1 MPVTKEEKQERI
13 AEILEKVK
21 KSHVVY
27 VTNYQGMTTTQ
38 LNTLRGK
45 LKEAKAGYHVVKNT
59 LAARA
64 LEQAGMAVPAELLEG
79 PVAFGF
85 AYGDIAATAKTLLD
99 FTRESDKFQVKG
111 AVLGKQVLNSKD
123 VESLSNLPP
132 LDVVRAQLM
141 GLISAP
147 AGRFAGVVAGGVRQV
162 MNVMKA
168 YSEKEQEGAAQ
179 AA

>member
-1 MPVTKEEKQERI
+1 MPITKDQKQELI
-13 AEILEKVK
+13 AEILAKVQ
-21 KSHVVY
+21 KSQVVY

-45 LKEAKAGYHVVKNT
+45 LKDSKAGYHVVKNT

-64 LEQAGMAVPAELLEG
+64 LEQAGLAVPTDLLEG

-85 AYGDIAATAKTLLD
+85 AYEDIGATAKALLD
-99 FTRESDKFQVKG
+99 FTRESDKFKVKG
-111 AVLGKQVLNSKD
+111 AVLGKQVLSAKD
-123 VESLSNLPP
+123 VESLSTMPP
-132 LDVVRAQLM
+132 LPVVRAQLI

-147 AGRFAGVVAGGVRQV
+147 ASRVAGVLAGGVRQV

-168 YSEKEQEGAAQ
+168 YAEKEPEAAVQ

>member
-1 MPVTKEEKQERI
+1 MPVTKEEKQERV

-21 KSHVVY
+21 KSQVIY

-38 LNTLRGK
+38 LNTLRAR
-45 LKEAKAGYHVVKNT
+45 LKESKAGYHIVKNS

-64 LEQAGMAVPAELLEG
+64 LEQAGLAVPSDLMEG

-85 AYGDIAATAKTLLD
+85 AYEDIGATAKALLD
-99 FTRESDKFQVKG
+99 FARESEKFQVKG
-111 AVLGKQVLNSKD
+111 AVLGKQILSSKD

-132 LDVVRAQLM
+132 LNIVRAHLI
-141 GLISAP
+141 GLVSAP
-147 AGRFAGVVAGGVRQV
+147 AGRFAGVLAGGVRQV

-168 YSEKEQEGAAQ
+168 YAEKEKGEAAQ